1 MCCIPVSSN
10 VKKLMSRLNILLLVP
25 FVTLSGCAIVGPKL
39 DFYDSALIAKEP
51 NRATISGSKTQGQT
65 SLSPILIFMDSIDKK
80 VTGRAKEQRCS
91 FNKPFPVSPGTHEIV
106 VVITAGESFASSR
119 FGFAALQVKALPNA
133 KLILKGE
140 VSSNV
145 LAKVWAEDSN
155 GSIVTEQVAVTLKD
169 SPSKGMPIGF
179 AAMED
184 SCYLP

>member
-39 DFYDSALIAKEP
+39 DFYNSALIAKEP
-51 NRATISGSKTQGQT
+51 NRAIISGSKTQGQKP
-65 SLSPILIFMDSIDKK
+65 LSPILIFMDSIDKK
-80 VTGRAKEQRCS
+80 VTGQAKEQRCS
-91 FNKPFPVSPGTHEIV
+91 FNKPFPVSPGKHELV
-106 VVITAGESFASSR
+106 VVITAGETFASSR
-119 FGFAALQVKALPNA
+119 FGFAALQVNAMPNA

-145 LAKVWAEDSN
+145 SAKVWAEDSN
-155 GSIVTEQVAVTLKD
+155 GAIVTEQVAVTLKD

-179 AAMED
+179 AAIED
-184 SCYLP
+184 SCSLP